1 MKPAEWPMRREQE
14 AGSTGL
20 SWVEGEGKSAQ
31 VETVGHLLLIAVN
44 QKQGNTIIKH

>member
-1 MKPAEWPMRREQE
+1 VQE

-31 VETVGHLLLIAVN
+31 VEAVGHLLLIAVN
-44 QKQGNTIIKH
+44 QKQGNTIIKR